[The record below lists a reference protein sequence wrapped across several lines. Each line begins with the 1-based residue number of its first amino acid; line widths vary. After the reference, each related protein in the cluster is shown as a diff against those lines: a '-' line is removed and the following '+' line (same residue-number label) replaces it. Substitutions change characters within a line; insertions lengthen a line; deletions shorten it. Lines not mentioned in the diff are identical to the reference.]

1 MRNNNFDIL
10 HLLCALLVIVSHSY
24 ALIGLRES
32 EPLLR
37 LTGSMIASDI
47 GLCGFFTISG
57 YFILNSLMTSK
68 NIFSYLGKRCLRIF
82 PALVVCLVVVVAA
95 CSLFY
100 AGDGSYW
107 GQKETYSFVWNN
119 FALYPIQW
127 TIPGVFEDNFMA
139 TVNGSLWTLAPQ
151 FTLYLLIIA
160 LFFVRKHRPVIV
172 GLTVI
177 ALVLCLTKNIVFAHK
192 FAHTDICYMGVN
204 SFARFAQFFATG
216 MLLQTRQ
223 CVRTDKARWISI
235 GVCTSMS
242 IVLLVA
248 RSYVHSVE
256 ILPLV
261 MLCVS
266 VIFIMIGEMYWQ
278 PMSDVFKR
286 VGDLSYGVYIYSFPI
301 QQMIIASIPGIAPR
315 TIMASTVVI
324 VLPVAFASWRII
336 ERPMLGLK
344 KWL

>member
-24 ALIGLRES
+24 AMVGLHDN

-37 LTGSMIASDI
+37 MTHLMIASDI

-68 NIFSYLGKRCLRIF
+68 NILSYLGKRCLRIF
-82 PALVVCLVVVVAA
+82 PALAVCLVVVVAA

-119 FALYPIQW
+119 FALWPIQW
-127 TIPGVFEDNFMA
+127 TISGVFEDNFMA
-139 TVNGSLWTLAPQ
+139 AVNGSLWTLAPQ

-177 ALVLCLTKNIVFAHK
+177 ALVLCLTKNIVFVHK
-192 FAHTDICYMGVN
+192 FAHRGHMLYGSKLVCPFCAVLCYGYVAAN
-204 SFARFAQFFATG
+204 
-216 MLLQTRQ
+216 
-223 CVRTDKARWISI
+223 
-235 GVCTSMS
+235 TS
-242 IVLLVA
+242 
-248 RSYVHSVE
+248 
-256 ILPLV
+256 
-261 MLCVS
+261 VS
-266 VIFIMIGEMYWQ
+266 
-278 PMSDVFKR
+278 PDR
-286 VGDLSYGVYIYSFPI
+286 
-301 QQMIIASIPGIAPR
+301 
-315 TIMASTVVI
+315 
-324 VLPVAFASWRII
+324 
-336 ERPMLGLK
+336 
-344 KWL
+344 